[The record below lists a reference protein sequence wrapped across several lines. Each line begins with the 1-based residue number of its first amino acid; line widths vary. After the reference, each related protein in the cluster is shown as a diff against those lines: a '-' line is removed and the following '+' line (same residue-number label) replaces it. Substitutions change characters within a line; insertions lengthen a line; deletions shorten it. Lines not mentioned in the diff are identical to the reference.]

1 MDREVPTDPLTF
13 PEPELPTQT
22 VSVIFLQSGQVF
34 NPSFVDRSTEAGAI
48 TTAIVKDPY
57 YCVACSFWGENNPPP
72 LVSLHNTVYAYTVA
86 LPHLL
91 REI

>member
-1 MDREVPTDPLTF
+1 MDREVPTDPLTL

-48 TTAIVKDPY
+48 TIAIVKDPIL
-57 YCVACSFWGENNPPP
+57 CCLF
-72 LVSLHNTVYAYTVA
+72 LVSLHSTVYAYTVV

>member
-1 MDREVPTDPLTF
+1 MDREVPTDPLTL

-34 NPSFVDRSTEAGAI
+34 NPSFVDQRSL
-48 TTAIVKDPY
+48 
-57 YCVACSFWGENNPPP
+57 YCVACSFWGENPPP
-72 LVSLHNTVYAYTVA
+72 LVSLHSTVYAYTVV